1 MTSPLHALLIAASL
15 VMPVTDVAPS
25 THAVRAEFYMK
36 KRANFLELVRELY
49 NALAC
54 GVFKSEVEFIG
65 LYRAAVG
72 ELAAIDRPGTA
83 WPPSDIRLGTDVRAA
98 AARGGSESCDLWA
111 DPRRALALQLAAE
124 ALR

>member
-1 MTSPLHALLIAASL
+1 MTSSLHTLLVAASL
-15 VMPVTDVAPS
+15 VIPVTDVAPS
-25 THAVRAEFYMK
+25 THAVRVELYMQ
-36 KRANFLELVRELY
+36 KRANFLVLVHDLY

-54 GVFKSEVEFIG
+54 GVFKSEIEFIG

-72 ELAAIDRPGTA
+72 ELAAINRPGTA
-83 WPPSDIRLGTDVRAA
+83 WPPDDIRLGRDVIASA
-98 AARGGSESCDLWA
+98 ERGRSESCDLWA